1 MKGIIIE
8 IAKVSITAT
17 KIEKI
22 NKNNK
27 NILSF
32 LERIEFNFWVKIIIK
47 FNILLIIVELM
58 KIR

>member
-1 MKGIIIE
+1 MKGIMIE

-17 KIEKI
+17 KTEKI

-32 LERIEFNFWVKIIIK
+32 LERIEFNFLVKLIFIIIDVS
-47 FNILLIIVELM
+47 FL
-58 KIR
+58 

>member
-1 MKGIIIE
+1 ME

-17 KIEKI
+17 KTEKI

-32 LERIEFNFWVKIIIK
+32 LDRIEFNFLIKII
-47 FNILLIIVELM
+47 FIIDVSFL
-58 KIR
+58 